1 MLTSTFFSGRLLR
14 PCPSPSKS
22 LPRLPSWRTYPT
34 TLNSPFHAIDSLS
47 LSLGFYFP
55 SNFHSK
61 PIEQFGYI
69 PPLFSTFFPRIFFR
83 KCKANTNTTDLF
95 LNQNENWHSGQTGGL
110 ASVPIIFLFAKR
122 VEIKSTSLRRSA
134 LSEESVW
141 MCENICACV
150 CVRAFQNVVGFR
162 LFYINGSIIIS
173 INGFSDGALEWKIN
187 RHVDDDR
194 IVGVLWWI
202 GQLCMDQRAK

>member
-22 LPRLPSWRTYPT
+22 LPHLPSWRTYPT
-34 TLNSPFHAIDSLS
+34 TLDSPFHAIDSLS
-47 LSLGFYFP
+47 LSL
-55 SNFHSK
+55 SR
-61 PIEQFGYI
+61 I
-69 PPLFSTFFPRIFFR
+69 LFSLQFSFQTQRTIRIHPAPFFHFFTANFYR

-95 LNQNENWHSGQTGGL
+95 LKKRKLTQWPNWWLGFCTDH
-110 ASVPIIFLFAKR
+110 FLFAKR

-150 CVRAFQNVVGFR
+150 CARFPKCCRFFDCLHQRVDHHQHQR
-162 LFYINGSIIIS
+162 L
-173 INGFSDGALEWKIN
+173 L
-187 RHVDDDR
+187 
-194 IVGVLWWI
+194 
-202 GQLCMDQRAK
+202 